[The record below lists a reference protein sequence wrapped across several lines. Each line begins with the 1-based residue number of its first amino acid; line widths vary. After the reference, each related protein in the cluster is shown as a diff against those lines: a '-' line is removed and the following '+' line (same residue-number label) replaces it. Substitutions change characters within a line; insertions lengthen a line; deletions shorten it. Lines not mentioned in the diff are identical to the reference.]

1 MMVVDGYPVFIC
13 WSFESIFFRREI
25 FIFVV
30 FEMSSKF
37 YSPKKIFKLLVDC
50 IFIDSF
56 LCRNKI

>member
-1 MMVVDGYPVFIC
+1 MDIQFLFVGLLNL
-13 WSFESIFFRREI
+13 SFLEEI

-37 YSPKKIFKLLVDC
+37 YSPKKIYKLLVDC